1 MYFGGVMSDVND
13 VSCIDLDYKSI
24 YNIKYQSSIN
34 YNIIIRLVHTGTIQ
48 YLENTAVLLIPYYND
63 HKYSSDLYHI

>member
-1 MYFGGVMSDVND
+1 MYFGGVMSDEND

-48 YLENTAVLLIPYYND
+48 YLENTAVLLDPNTI
-63 HKYSSDLYHI
+63 L